1 MIAVVNYIN
10 RKFFCM
16 TKRDSTKTE
25 SSFIQSASK
34 QNSEHFVKQ
43 CKPVSYIEVPFTEKP
58 DSSDAE
64 KRIDAHSLFSMF
76 TANMIKEKIKWFR

>member
-1 MIAVVNYIN
+1 
-10 RKFFCM
+10 M
-16 TKRDSTKTE
+16 TERDTIKSK
-25 SSFIQSASK
+25 SSLISGSSQQDSGRFGK
-34 QNSEHFVKQ
+34 E
-43 CKPVSYIEVPFTEKP
+43 CKPASYVEVPFTEKP